1 MQDKL
6 YIPTELHVGQQD
18 RTGTYTGRLGYIV
31 YKDAKGKLRKE
42 KSWNGWRDHKIDP
55 VVTDNEPMTG
65 FTLNKGIARGGYD
78 WYSQRTEKVRVY
90 DPRGFEF
97 EISIDNLLGVLMHS
111 DVSKRDIVQACV
123 YAWAGTELVLL
134 PTNTEDYEASS
145 KHTSKQTMKV
155 GARELVVGHTY
166 ELKSGKENVVYVG
179 KYTIYGDKNSNG
191 DRSSRY
197 EVVSKTQVEKKN
209 QHIFYH
215 LENKEFEVKSP
226 TAYIA
231 QVVSEEVH
239 PEYADIVDKFFKQ
252 KMSQKIKGLRVIPK
266 QLKDVSQYTCYE
278 HYLTAYG
285 PERHGYYYVDSAKN
299 DLFGYRWLEV
309 APNEFIQVRVS
320 VDMFVQPR
328 DRYIYDYHARTNS
341 ANPKAVWAP
350 AEVEVQWVKS
360 MRFDPETR
368 TTFYSLSGNDYY
380 YSDRKTPVHVEG
392 LQENS
397 PIVAQAVQRLKKD
410 LVNALSGWICK
421 PTDQCVYDDE
431 LKGYLTNLLTVM
443 KSHKLGEVRAVLP
456 TGSIAF
462 KKYDSLG
469 KDGTIVTEDDLD
481 DYDEYPDDEVEP
493 IVVPTEETV

>member
-18 RTGTYTGRLGYIV
+18 RAGTYTGRLGYIV

-55 VVTDNEPMTG
+55 VITDNEPMTG

-179 KYTIYGDKNSNG
+179 KYTIFGDKNSNG
-191 DRSSRY
+191 DRNNRY

-215 LENKEFEVKSP
+215 LENKQFEVKAP
-226 TAYIA
+226 TTYIA
-231 QVVSEEVH
+231 QVVSEEMH
-239 PEYADIVDKFFKQ
+239 PEFAEVVDKFFKQ
-252 KMSQKIKGLRVIPK
+252 KMSQKIKSLRVIPK
-266 QLKDVSQYTCYE
+266 QFKDMSEYKGNEYYQQ
-278 HYLTAYG
+278 HYG
-285 PERHGYYYVDSAKN
+285 PERQGYYYVNDAKS
-299 DLFGYRWLEV
+299 DLFGYEWMEV
-309 APNEFIQVRVS
+309 SPNEFIRVYIA
-320 VDMFVQPR
+320 VDMFVQPINR
-328 DRYIYDYHARTNS
+328 PTFDPVLRQYVAHPN
-341 ANPKAVWAP
+341 AVWGLAN
-350 AEVEVQWVKS
+350 VEVTWIKS

-368 TTFYSLSGNDYY
+368 TTFYSLDGSNHY
-380 YSDRKTPVHVEG
+380 YSDRVPPVHIDG
-392 LQENS
+392 LTADSDKVKAAINKIKTNLE
-397 PIVAQAVQRLKKD
+397 
-410 LVNALSGWICK
+410 NALNGWICK
-421 PTDQCVYDDE
+421 PTDNCAIDDE
-431 LKGYLTNLLTVM
+431 LKGYIANLSAAM
-443 KSHKLGEVRAVLP
+443 KQFKLGEIRAVLP
-456 TGSIAF
+456 TGTIAF
-462 KKYDSLG
+462 KQYDRLG
-469 KDGTIVTEDDLD
+469 AGGTLVTEDDLD
-481 DYDEYPDDEVEP
+481 DYDEVEP